1 MLVRARAIALI
12 AVFLGSLFSIA
23 APVAPVAAAAP
34 KVAIIVGPVGTLTT
48 TYRGYADAVAS
59 SATSAGATVVKV
71 YSPNATWANVKAAVN
86 GANVIVYFG
95 HGNGYP
101 NPYGSNELIDR
112 ANGWGLNRTTTNG
125 DADQWTSTLAYCGEK
140 ALLGTLTSSDGAVQW
155 DYCGGKTN
163 TDGITPA
170 AGFTMV
176 YGQAHYAPGFGERYV
191 ETTPLTTLS
200 EAQQRVRNYSY
211 PVLKLGARGFIA
223 TAYGDTAAIV
233 TRVLNGPTTTYGDIF
248 RAGKG
253 YSASTLTSMAHPDIS
268 GAQVW
273 VQRTTISGFHF
284 GQPDYWYAFAG
295 NPNQSPSGATVP
307 RPSVTALR
315 PGPNSTNAQTTS
327 IVTGTFDR
335 PVTGVS
341 DSSFVL
347 RTSAGQVVPAAVT
360 YNAYW
365 KRAELRPTSALQAG
379 STYVATLS
387 EGITSTEGGSL
398 SPTTWRFTTS
408 PPPPGSGMETFS
420 PAVRLTFRAGTHT
433 GYRFDTNGAPIQV
446 RTVTLAGTSGAST
459 SMRGPLAAQ
468 SGTWFYI
475 VNGAWAGYWMRESS
489 AVQLSATAV
498 SGSPATPMTFDPPTR
513 LSFGQGTHTGYR
525 FDAAGRPTAE
535 RTVTLASG
543 SGAST
548 SRRSEIPNQY
558 GDWFYVVN
566 GAWAGYWMRASE
578 VISLP

>member
-1 MLVRARAIALI
+1 MPVRARAIALI
-12 AVFLGSLFSIA
+12 ALFIGSLLPFA
-23 APVAPVAAAAP
+23 APASPVAAAAQ
-34 KVAIIVGPVGTLTT
+34 KVTIIVGPVGSLTS
-48 TYRGYADAVAS
+48 TYRGYADSVATA
-59 SATSAGATVVKV
+59 ATAAGATVVKV

-86 GANVIVYFG
+86 GANIVVYFG

-101 NPYGSNELIDR
+101 NPYGSNELLDR

-140 ALLGTLTSSDGAVQW
+140 ALLGTLTSTDGAVQW

-233 TRVLNGPTTTYGDIF
+233 TRVLNGPTTTYADIF

-253 YSASTLTSMAHPDIS
+253 YSPSTLTSMAHPDIA

-295 NPNQSPSGATVP
+295 NPSQSPSGITVP
-307 RPSVTALR
+307 RPSITRLR
-315 PGPNSTNAQTTS
+315 PSPDSTNAATNAV
-327 IVTGTFDR
+327 VTGTFDR
-335 PVTGVS
+335 QVLGVS
-341 DSSFVL
+341 ANTFVL
-347 RTSAGQVVPAAVT
+347 RTAAGQVVPAAVT
-360 YNAYW
+360 YNSYW
-365 KRAELRPTSALQAG
+365 MRAELRPTSALQAG
-379 STYVATLS
+379 ATYVATLT
-387 EGITSTEGGSL
+387 EGITSAEGGSL

-408 PPPPGSGMETFS
+408 PPPPPAGTEVFS
-420 PAVRLTFRAGTHT
+420 PAVRLSIRVGTHT
-433 GYRFDTNGAPIQV
+433 GYRFDANGAPVQV
-446 RTVTLAGTSGAST
+446 RTVTLAGDSGAST
-459 SMRGPLAAQ
+459 SMRGPLPAQ
-468 SGTWFYI
+468 SGTWFYV
-475 VNGAWAGYWMRESS
+475 VNGAWAGYWMRESG
-489 AVQLSATAV
+489 AVQLAATAV
-498 SGSPATPMTFDPPTR
+498 AGGPSAPATYEPPVRLTFQR
-513 LSFGQGTHTGYR
+513 GTHTGYR
-525 FDAAGRPTAE
+525 FDDAGRLLAE
-535 RTVTLASG
+535 RTVTLAG
-543 SGAST
+543 VSGANA
-548 SRRSEIPNQY
+548 SRRSGIPNQY

-578 VISLP
+578 VVSLP